1 MACSGSSHVA
11 QPVSVTTYYLSLS
24 GNDAA
29 AGTSPSTAWR
39 TLGRANRAIL
49 RPGDRLLLQG
59 GQPFA
64 GQLTIGPADVG
75 SPAHPLVISSYGGG
89 PATITSGRFG
99 VYVHDTGGVRIT
111 ELNVVGQSPVSNAW
125 GPGQGQEPG
134 GQPGSV
140 ATAGIYVNND
150 LPTDQRLAHVIIDH
164 VYASGFGEGIAV
176 GGVHSGAGFSDVHIS
191 DCLVSGNTDAG
202 LETYG
207 PQFNADSPTY
217 ANRNVTVLDVVA
229 SQNHGDPRVTSHNT
243 GNGIVLGSV
252 RDGRIIWSTAD
263 DNGGA
268 GGDSTQGP
276 TGIWAFDST
285 GISIEH
291 SLSYDNQ
298 AVSKVDGNGFGLDQN
313 TSDSVMQDNLSYG
326 NAGPGFLI
334 YSRLSN
340 GAQKNNIVRYN
351 ISSDDAN
358 DGNTFN
364 GGISIYGGTVSGI
377 DVYQNTVV
385 MSSASSLS
393 APALRLGAGIHEITI
408 RNNVFMTDFRPVV
421 AASQAASPAV
431 ATSQGNDYYSAAGAW
446 SIIWGKSLQLA
457 RELAGSN
464 LRRGSGSHENR
475 LYPQPGPA
483 RPRPGTANEG
493 SDERAKRGERL
504 CSPRGL
510 TAAGRRA

>member
-1 MACSGSSHVA
+1 MG
-11 QPVSVTTYYLSLS
+11 
-24 GNDAA
+24 
-29 AGTSPSTAWR
+29 
-39 TLGRANRAIL
+39 L
-49 RPGDRLLLQG
+49 RL
-59 GQPFA
+59 
-64 GQLTIGPADVG
+64 
-75 SPAHPLVISSYGGG
+75 
-89 PATITSGRFG
+89 
-99 VYVHDTGGVRIT
+99 
-111 ELNVVGQSPVSNAW
+111 
-125 GPGQGQEPG
+125 
-134 GQPGSV
+134 
-140 ATAGIYVNND
+140 
-150 LPTDQRLAHVIIDH
+150 
-164 VYASGFGEGIAV
+164 
-176 GGVHSGAGFSDVHIS
+176 
-191 DCLVSGNTDAG
+191 
-202 LETYG
+202 
-207 PQFNADSPTY
+207 
-217 ANRNVTVLDVVA
+217 
-229 SQNHGDPRVTSHNT
+229 
-243 GNGIVLGSV
+243 
-252 RDGRIIWSTAD
+252 
-263 DNGGA
+263 
-268 GGDSTQGP
+268 
-276 TGIWAFDST
+276 T

-313 TSDSVMQDNLSYG
+313 TSDELMQDNLSYG